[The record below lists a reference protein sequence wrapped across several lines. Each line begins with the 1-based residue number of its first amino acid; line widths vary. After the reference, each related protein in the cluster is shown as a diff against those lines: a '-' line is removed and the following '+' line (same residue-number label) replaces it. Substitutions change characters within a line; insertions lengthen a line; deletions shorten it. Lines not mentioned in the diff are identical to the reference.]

1 MKIFA
6 KATAILMPMVVNMHK
21 LAMGNCKKIVKKE
34 TITIIKITG
43 KERKLSYLISK
54 KRKEEKNN
62 QHQPKPYEKK
72 R

>member
-1 MKIFA
+1 
-6 KATAILMPMVVNMHK
+6 MPMVVNMHK

>member
-1 MKIFA
+1 
-6 KATAILMPMVVNMHK
+6 MHK

>member
-6 KATAILMPMVVNMHK
+6 KTTAILMPMVVNMHK

-34 TITIIKITG
+34 QTIIKIAG
-43 KERKLSYLISK
+43 KETKLSYLISK
-54 KRKEEKNN
+54 KRKEEKSDR
-62 QHQPKPYEKK
+62 HQQNRMKKK

>member
-1 MKIFA
+1 
-6 KATAILMPMVVNMHK
+6 MHE

-34 TITIIKITG
+34 QTIIKITG

>member
-34 TITIIKITG
+34 QMIIKITG
-43 KERKLSYLISK
+43 KERKLISK